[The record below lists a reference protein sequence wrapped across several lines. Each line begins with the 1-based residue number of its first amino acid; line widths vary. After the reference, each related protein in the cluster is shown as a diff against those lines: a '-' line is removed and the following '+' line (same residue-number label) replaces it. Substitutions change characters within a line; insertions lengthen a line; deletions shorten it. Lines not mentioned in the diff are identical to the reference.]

1 MRFAHRL
8 SAIGYSRSALFAKRH
23 LSFVIHPPPA
33 YHSPGETRSPTK
45 RGFALPP
52 NAHMKKLISTAAS
65 VSLLALAQL
74 GTPAH
79 ATETASAQCFKP
91 LSYEPKTLHFKAK
104 KRPYRR
110 DSADGFLGN

>member
-8 SAIGYSRSALFAKRH
+8 SAIGYRLFAKRCYRLFAKRH

-33 YHSPGETRSPTK
+33 YHSPCETRSPTK

-65 VSLLALAQL
+65 VSLFALAHL
-74 GTPAH
+74 VTPAQ
-79 ATETASAQCFKP
+79 ATHPASPECFKP
-91 LSYEPKTLHFKAK
+91 FSSETKPFHFRPKKG
-104 KRPYRR
+104 PYRVAL
-110 DSADGFLGN
+110 SH